1 MVWFSSSVGAAI
13 ESIINALFWHVW
25 RGEFRT
31 MIENALRQAAFQ
43 IGSLLNSTGYATAD
57 FAEWA
62 GSGTN
67 AQFVLLFAMFIGG
80 SAGSTGGGVK
90 VVRWLVVVTSH
101 RPGE

>member
-1 MVWFSSSVGAAI
+1 VDRSHRDYSRPRPVH
-13 ESIINALFWHVW
+13 EVVLD
-25 RGEFRT
+25 
-31 MIENALRQAAFQ
+31 
-43 IGSLLNSTGYATAD
+43 LLNSTGYATAD
-57 FAEWA
+57 FVEWA

-101 RPGE
+101 RPRD